1 VRIIAPPP
9 RFVTVTDRE
18 RSAINPDDR
27 INSEE
32 GLMTARIHSAVLH
45 RVAVPA
51 WLLAVV
57 LAAAIGAS
65 LIAALDSPATPA
77 PVHSLAPSTCV
88 DSTLV
93 GHC

>member
-1 VRIIAPPP
+1 V
-9 RFVTVTDRE
+9 
-18 RSAINPDDR
+18 
-27 INSEE
+27 
-32 GLMTARIHSAVLH
+32 TARIHSAVVH
-45 RVAVPA
+45 RIAVPA

-57 LAAAIGAS
+57 IAAVIATG

-77 PVHSLAPSTCV
+77 PAHTFAPATCV